1 MISSLSNILKYRK
14 IRKYGCQQAVPFT
27 GADDADAEFLLH
39 LTNFLTADN
48 AADG

>member
-1 MISSLSNILKYRK
+1 MRVGVFRK
-14 IRKYGCQQAVPFT
+14 NALQQAVPFT
-27 GADDADAEFLLH
+27 GADDTDAEFLLL

>member
-1 MISSLSNILKYRK
+1 MKK
-14 IRKYGCQQAVPFT
+14 IINYCRQHTVQIT
-27 GADDADAEFLLH
+27 GADDAEAEFLLH

>member
-1 MISSLSNILKYRK
+1 MNLKRQNNV
-14 IRKYGCQQAVPFT
+14 CQHTVAFT
-27 GADDADAEFLLH
+27 GADDTDAEFLLH